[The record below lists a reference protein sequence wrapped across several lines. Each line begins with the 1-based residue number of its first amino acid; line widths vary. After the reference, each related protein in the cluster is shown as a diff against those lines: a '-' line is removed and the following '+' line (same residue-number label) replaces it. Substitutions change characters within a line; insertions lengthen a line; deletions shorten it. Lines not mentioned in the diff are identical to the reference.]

1 MTFRRKISTL
11 QTFPPQGGNKFFDML
26 VLREDIKSDIF
37 LNCKINKRLLK
48 KVIKSKRRMPWLSE
62 AMKDVTSCEKLR
74 GGANIHYIR
83 RYPNGATL
91 QVEDL
96 ESRRKSGSEPG
107 ELKHLSTRRKRK
119 QK

>member
-1 MTFRRKISTL
+1 
-11 QTFPPQGGNKFFDML
+11 ML
-26 VLREDIKSDIF
+26 VLREDIKFDKF

-74 GGANIHYIR
+74 GGANIRYIR
-83 RYPNGATL
+83 RYPNGATF

-96 ESRRKSGSEPG
+96 ESRCKPGSEPG

>member
-1 MTFRRKISTL
+1 MK
-11 QTFPPQGGNKFFDML
+11 NKFFDML

-96 ESRRKSGSEPG
+96 ELRCKSESEPG